1 MTSFESSCVDILN
14 EDMTWVKFY
23 RKIPDSIAI
32 AMPGSDVFQNMW
44 NEKPDDKTI
53 IKLMGKDLLT
63 PRFQQT
69 YGRDYFF
76 AGVDNKCKP
85 LESFPNDYLNKLLLW
100 SNDHMKANKFYGDE
114 SRKDLNL
121 NGIVVNWYDEGHYIG
136 PHSDKERQLVPDM
149 PIYSFSF
156 GNSRDFDLI
165 PIGKPKSFKTRVLLN
180 HNSLIIMGGTC
191 QRTHKHAVPKRKRCG
206 KRINITLRCFK

>member
-1 MTSFESSCVDILN
+1 MEGVDILD
-14 EDMTWVKFY
+14 EHQTWVKFY

-32 AMPGSDVFQNMW
+32 PMPGSDIFQNMW
-44 NEKPDDKTI
+44 NERPVDKTL
-53 IKLMGKDLLT
+53 IKFMGKDIIT
-63 PRFQQT
+63 PRYQQT

-85 LESFPNDYLNKLLLW
+85 LESFPNDYLNKLLIW
-100 SNDHMKANKFYGDE
+100 SNDHMKANHFYGDE

-136 PHSDKERQLVPDM
+136 PHSDKEKQLVPDM

-156 GNSRDFDLI
+156 GWSRDFDLI

-191 QRTHKHAVPKRKRCG
+191 QKTHKHAVPKRKRCG

>member
-1 MTSFESSCVDILN
+1 MIDFEDSGVDVLK
-14 EDMTWVKFY
+14 EDQTWVRFY

-32 AMPGSDVFQNMW
+32 PMPGSDIFQKMW
-44 NEKPDDKTI
+44 DEKPTDKTI
-53 IKLMGKDLLT
+53 IKFMGKEILT
-63 PRFQQT
+63 PRYQKI

-76 AGVDNKCKP
+76 AGVNNISEP
-85 LESFPNDYLNKLLLW
+85 LETFPNDYLNKLLIW
-100 SNDHMKANKFYGDE
+100 SNDHMKRNKFYGDE
-114 SRKDLNL
+114 FKKDLDL
-121 NGIVVNWYDEGHYIG
+121 NGIVVNWYDEGHYMG

-156 GNSRDFDLI
+156 GWSRDFDLI
-165 PIGKPKSFKTRVLLN
+165 PIGKPKAFKTRVLLN

-191 QRTHKHAVPKRKRCG
+191 QKTHKHAVPKRKKCG